1 MRIGLAQIVSTSD
14 PSANLALVAE
24 YAERAAGEGADLVV
38 FPEAT
43 MRSFGHP
50 LRDIAEPAD
59 GPWASAVRG
68 VAERLGITIVVGMFT
83 PGDDGRVRN
92 TLVVVG
98 PGGTTAY
105 DKIHLFDAFGFE
117 ESRTV
122 DGGERPVIVE
132 IAGATVGLAT
142 CYDIRFPD
150 LFTANARA
158 GARVHIVCASWG
170 AGPGKLEQW
179 QLLARAR
186 ALDTTSIVVA
196 VGQGDPAA
204 AGVEAVEGAP
214 TGVGGSVVVSPL
226 GDVLHR
232 LGAAPELVVIDLDL
246 ETVDAARAAL
256 PVLVNRRDGL
266 L

>member
-1 MRIGLAQIVSTSD
+1 MRIGLAQIVSTAD
-14 PSANLALVAE
+14 TAANLAIVTE
-24 YAERAAGEGADLVV
+24 YAEAAAGEGADLVV

-50 LRDIAEPAD
+50 LRDIAEPID
-59 GPWASAVRG
+59 GPWGNAVRA

-83 PGDDGRVRN
+83 PGAGGRVRN
-92 TLVVVG
+92 TLAVAS
-98 PGGTTAY
+98 PTGTASY
-105 DKIHLFDAFGFE
+105 DKIHLFDAFGFT

-122 DGGERPVIVE
+122 EGGGTPVTVE
-132 IAGATVGLAT
+132 VAGASIGLAT

-158 GARVHIVCASWG
+158 GARVHLVCASWG

-179 QLLARAR
+179 ELLARAR

-196 VGQGDPAA
+196 VGQGDPAV
-204 AGVEAVEGAP
+204 AGVDAVEGAP
-214 TGVGGSVVVSPL
+214 TGVGGSVVVSPF
-226 GDVLHR
+226 GEVLHR
-232 LGAAPELVVIDLDL
+232 LGPAPELLVVDIDLAS
-246 ETVDAARAAL
+246 VDEARMAL
-256 PVLVNRRDGL
+256 PVLDNRRDDL